1 MEVPE
6 GENRE
11 HPGSLWAQDA
21 SCGPVLLKEIR
32 SNKSMLGLCR
42 LLDEY
47 SFAFPVKLFNIG
59 SDYNIQGLIAG
70 MNMETYA
77 ELYMFLRVCA
87 IISSP
92 PKREIATVP
101 PGLNKLCMH
110 IKEPAVLKGLAYH
123 YILANFMSIINFTF
137 FAAKERLEDV
147 PAPFPF
153 ALRSP
158 LITQSHIIKKYYK
171 QLILESVKIRTTGDI
186 NEWLTAA
193 MHESEEALV
202 AINSAGCYT
211 LHAPSRVALSL
222 SDWAAVPMNDLTD
235 VSTANY
241 FKAVHGHTLFF
252 RTCFWLGNIVSLGKL
267 HLKTRKSQ
275 EALWSALHTTLV
287 MLISVYGPPVA
298 SQVYLACAIMANLQ
312 KYICPTQTF
321 FLDASFR
328 ETKNIK
334 GCMDTLESSM
344 PRTYKDFL
352 PAVKCADPL
361 LQARP
366 ALLVRAC
373 LHGVY
378 KATAQ
383 YMLGAPSSFWGS
395 LMPILN
401 AKPMPYNSREVR
413 TAIQTVL
420 VHYSGDSEYY
430 WVRRVLQMH
439 GMLEL
444 ELSRRLALF
453 ERETGVHGFVEFN
466 KLDIIIRVLRPS
478 DRSFPVPMTRHIG
491 RAPDAQNAADRP

>member
-193 MHESEEALV
+193 MHEREEALV
-202 AINSAGCYT
+202 AINSAGC
-211 LHAPSRVALSL
+211 
-222 SDWAAVPMNDLTD
+222 
-235 VSTANY
+235 
-241 FKAVHGHTLFF
+241 
-252 RTCFWLGNIVSLGKL
+252 
-267 HLKTRKSQ
+267 
-275 EALWSALHTTLV
+275 
-287 MLISVYGPPVA
+287 
-298 SQVYLACAIMANLQ
+298 
-312 KYICPTQTF
+312 
-321 FLDASFR
+321 
-328 ETKNIK
+328 
-334 GCMDTLESSM
+334 
-344 PRTYKDFL
+344 
-352 PAVKCADPL
+352 
-361 LQARP
+361 
-366 ALLVRAC
+366 
-373 LHGVY
+373 
-378 KATAQ
+378 
-383 YMLGAPSSFWGS
+383 
-395 LMPILN
+395 
-401 AKPMPYNSREVR
+401 
-413 TAIQTVL
+413 
-420 VHYSGDSEYY
+420 
-430 WVRRVLQMH
+430 
-439 GMLEL
+439 
-444 ELSRRLALF
+444 
-453 ERETGVHGFVEFN
+453 
-466 KLDIIIRVLRPS
+466 
-478 DRSFPVPMTRHIG
+478 
-491 RAPDAQNAADRP
+491 